1 MELLQLKYFIKVAEL
16 QSISRA
22 AERLHI
28 SQPALSQTIIHL
40 EKDLGVSL
48 FDRIGKR
55 IYLNEHG
62 KIFLAGARKAIGEL
76 DETTSILAT
85 LSGDRAGRASL
96 GMFANTSLAADA
108 IRAFSAAYPEVGLDI
123 TCSVRDIDLVSAQP
137 FDVMIFPDARE
148 YRRFKSVEI
157 ARRRLCVLHA
167 ACHPLAGREKLDI
180 TDLRGVPL
188 VFLNSDPQLL
198 EMSYAVCRDAG
209 FEPDV
214 LFETDSRISQ
224 REIIAS
230 GAAAGFDLLLCP
242 ANGNYELPGLCL
254 RDAGLKDTEQAVM
267 LGCRR
272 NSSLTDSG
280 KKLRDFMLGY
290 FGFTVNQEVLD
301 RFEKSHART

>member
-40 EKDLGVSL
+40 EKDLGVPL

-62 KIFLAGARKAIGEL
+62 KIFLAGARKTISEL
-76 DETTSILAT
+76 EETTSILAS
-85 LSGDRAGRASL
+85 LSDDRAGRASL
-96 GMFANTSLAADA
+96 GIFANTAPVAEA
-108 IRAFSAAYPEVGLDI
+108 VRAFSAAHPEVGVDI
-123 TCSVRDIDLVSAQP
+123 TCNARDIDLVSAQP

-167 ACHPLAGREKLDI
+167 KQHKLAQTEKVDI
-180 TDLRGVPL
+180 SDLKGVPL
-188 VFLNSDPQLL
+188 VFLNSDPMLL

-209 FEPDV
+209 FEPNV

-224 REIIAS
+224 RELIAS
-230 GAAAGFDLLLCP
+230 GAAVGLDLMLFP
-242 ANGNYELPGLCL
+242 SDENYELQSICV
-254 RDAGLKDTEQAVM
+254 RDAGLRDTEQVILM
-267 LGCRR
+267 GCRR
-272 NSSLTDSG
+272 NSSLSESG

-290 FGFTVNQEVLD
+290 FGFAVNQEVLD

>member
-40 EKDLGVSL
+40 EKDLGVPL

-62 KIFLAGARKAIGEL
+62 KIFLAGARKTISEL
-76 DETTSILAT
+76 EETTSILAS
-85 LSGDRAGRASL
+85 LSDDRAGRASL
-96 GMFANTSLAADA
+96 GIFANTALVAEAV
-108 IRAFSAAYPEVGLDI
+108 RAFSAAHPEVGVDI
-123 TCSVRDIDLVSAQP
+123 TCNARDIDLVSAQP

-167 ACHPLAGREKLDI
+167 KRHKLAQTKKVDI
-180 TDLRGVPL
+180 SDLKGVPL
-188 VFLNSDPQLL
+188 VFLNSDPMLL

-209 FEPDV
+209 FEPNV

-224 REIIAS
+224 RELIAS
-230 GAAAGFDLLLCP
+230 GAAVGLDLMLFP
-242 ANGNYELPGLCL
+242 SDENYELQSICV
-254 RDAGLKDTEQAVM
+254 RDAGLRDTEQVILM
-267 LGCRR
+267 GCRR
-272 NSSLTDSG
+272 NSSLSESG

-290 FGFTVNQEVLD
+290 FGFAVNQEVLD

>member
-28 SQPALSQTIIHL
+28 SQPALSQTIMHL
-40 EKDLGVSL
+40 EKDLGVAL

-62 KIFLAGARKAIGEL
+62 KIFLAGARKTISEL
-76 DETTSILAT
+76 EETTSILAS
-85 LSGDRAGRASL
+85 LSDNRAGRASL
-96 GMFANTSLAADA
+96 GIFANTSLTADA
-108 IRAFSAAYPEVGLDI
+108 IRAFSDAHPEVGLDI
-123 TCSVRDIDLVSAQP
+123 TCSARDNDLVSAQP
-137 FDVMIFPDARE
+137 FDVMIFPDTRE

-167 ACHPLAGREKLDI
+167 GEHPLKKVEKVDI
-180 TDLRGVPL
+180 SDLRDVPL

-209 FEPDV
+209 FEPNV
-214 LFETDSRISQ
+214 RFETDSRISQ

-230 GAAAGFDLLLCP
+230 GAAVGLDLMLCV
-242 ANGNYELPGLCL
+242 ADNRYELQDICV
-254 RDAGLKDTEQAVM
+254 RDAGLKDTEQVILM
-267 LGCRR
+267 GCRR

-280 KKLRDFMLGY
+280 KKLRDFMLGH
-290 FGFTVNQEVLD
+290 FGFAVNQEVLD
-301 RFEKSHART
+301 RFEKSHGRT